1 MNLRLV
7 LLSSETVSSIIRLD
21 NYWKASKDWLITQIH
36 VQSVSSLR
44 TKHSCRAVTNMQLCK
59 SIKISIRACS
69 IRIVQCVN
77 CQFLLEKIWNY
88 KNITKFKKV
97 FLTDNEGKK
106 DLMHLFRVPRE
117 EMEATTEEYALL
129 RQRVNNDLT
138 IK

>member
-1 MNLRLV
+1 MSGSNQYAIMQKHQDIH
-7 LLSSETVSSIIRLD
+7 SSMFD
-21 NYWKASKDWLITQIH
+21 KN
-36 VQSVSSLR
+36 
-44 TKHSCRAVTNMQLCK
+44 
-59 SIKISIRACS
+59 
-69 IRIVQCVN
+69 IVQCVN

-88 KNITKFKKV
+88 KNITKWFKKV
-97 FLTDNEGKK
+97 FLTDNKGKK

>member
-1 MNLRLV
+1 MSGSNQYAIMQKHQDIH
-7 LLSSETVSSIIRLD
+7 SSMFD
-21 NYWKASKDWLITQIH
+21 KN
-36 VQSVSSLR
+36 
-44 TKHSCRAVTNMQLCK
+44 
-59 SIKISIRACS
+59 
-69 IRIVQCVN
+69 IVQCVN

-88 KNITKFKKV
+88 KNI
-97 FLTDNEGKK
+97 TDNEGKK

>member
-1 MNLRLV
+1 MSGSNQYAIMQKHQDIHSSMFDKNCAV
-7 LLSSETVSSIIRLD
+7 CKLSIFTRKV
-21 NYWKASKDWLITQIH
+21 
-36 VQSVSSLR
+36 
-44 TKHSCRAVTNMQLCK
+44 
-59 SIKISIRACS
+59 
-69 IRIVQCVN
+69 
-77 CQFLLEKIWNY
+77 WNY
-88 KNITKFKKV
+88 KNITKWFKKV